1 MRTARNDYF
10 HKSAQALN
18 PTHILIIGLQT
29 FHSRAHLRL
38 GRILRLAK
46 EPQNPFDEFAIR
58 AELPY
63 IGVVGYV
70 AKRDSLKISL
80 RSQIEGCKDARG
92 IYFDFITR
100 AYARV
105 EFLSEHWAI
114 CALCE
119 PKAHF
124 KTS

>member
-1 MRTARNDYF
+1 M
-10 HKSAQALN
+10 N

-29 FHSRAHLRL
+29 FGSRPHLRL
-38 GRILRLAK
+38 GRILRLEK

-63 IGVVGYV
+63 IGIVGYV
-70 AKRDSLKISL
+70 ARRDSLKISL

-100 AYARV
+100 TYARV

-119 PKAHF
+119 PKTHF
-124 KTS
+124 KIP